1 MMPRV
6 LIAAGGT
13 GGHVFPAL
21 AVAQALRGQGWHAE
35 WVGTD
40 RGLEARVIPDAGIGL
55 HILRFTGLR
64 GKGLSAWLGLPLRLV
79 RALMDALVIVRH
91 VRPSVVVAFG
101 GYVTF
106 PVGLAARLSRI
117 PLCIHE
123 QNAVMGTANRWLARI
138 ASRVMV
144 SFPQT
149 RFAPRPSILIG
160 NPVRASILNLADLAE
175 RAANRTGALRVL
187 VMGGSLGAT
196 ALNQYLPGCFA
207 EVARQ
212 GQRLTIRH
220 QSGQKDL
227 EMLRQRYRGLGL
239 EADCT
244 AFIRDMESA
253 YAWADLVI
261 CRAGASTVTEVA
273 AAGLPAIFIPLPSAI
288 DDHQTANA
296 RYLSDSDAGWLIRQ
310 ADLIANNADVSVN
323 PLVILLLSLTRE
335 TCIGVGQRARS
346 RAMHDAA
353 RHAAEQVAGLIGRH
367 HQEQRR

>member
-1 MMPRV
+1 
-6 LIAAGGT
+6 
-13 GGHVFPAL
+13 
-21 AVAQALRGQGWHAE
+21 
-35 WVGTD
+35 
-40 RGLEARVIPDAGIGL
+40 
-55 HILRFTGLR
+55 
-64 GKGLSAWLGLPLRLV
+64 
-79 RALMDALVIVRH
+79 
-91 VRPSVVVAFG
+91 
-101 GYVTF
+101 
-106 PVGLAARLSRI
+106 
-117 PLCIHE
+117 
-123 QNAVMGTANRWLARI
+123 
-138 ASRVMV
+138 
-144 SFPQT
+144 
-149 RFAPRPSILIG
+149 
-160 NPVRASILNLADLAE
+160 
-175 RAANRTGALRVL
+175 
-187 VMGGSLGAT
+187 MGGSLGAT
-196 ALNQYLPGCFA
+196 ALNQHLPPCFA
-207 EVARQ
+207 EIARQ
-212 GQRLTIRH
+212 GQRLVIRH

-227 EMLRQRYRGLGL
+227 ESLRQRYRALGL
-239 EADCT
+239 EVDCT
-244 AFIRDMESA
+244 AFIRDMDAA